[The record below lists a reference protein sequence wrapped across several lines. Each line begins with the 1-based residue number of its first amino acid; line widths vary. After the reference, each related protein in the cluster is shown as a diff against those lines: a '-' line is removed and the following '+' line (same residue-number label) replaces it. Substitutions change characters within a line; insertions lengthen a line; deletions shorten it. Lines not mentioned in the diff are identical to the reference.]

1 MLNHALSLLA
11 AVALSSG
18 VQTTP
23 QAPAQ
28 AQDEQGH
35 VTVAL
40 VSATVQIAAGEE
52 FELGAHFALP
62 DGWHIGWEHPG
73 DFGAPTNARLLA
85 PKGFEV
91 VGPLRAAPRAFTLDD
106 GRVTFGHAGEVVYF
120 FRLRA
125 PSDLAESSH
134 VTFALYA
141 DWLALGP
148 AEAALAGE
156 QRAELTLPTY
166 PLRDAAPS
174 GAPQVLEFMR
184 ARVPQPWKQLENAD
198 LTWAVSYGDTGEGL
212 GLELALDVAQ
222 AEQLEWFP
230 YRIENLDWAGASFR
244 ATEERGF
251 LRVAYQWYSA
261 TKAPPPDVRG
271 VLRVVRDGVET
282 FFEARATRPTPLA
295 GR

>member
-11 AVALSSG
+11 TVALSG
-18 VQTTP
+18 GMQTAP
-23 QAPAQ
+23 QAPAENR
-28 AQDEQGH
+28 DEQPR

-52 FELGAHFALP
+52 FELGAHFTLP

-73 DFGAPTNARLLA
+73 DLGAATNARLIA

-91 VGPLRAAPRAFTLDD
+91 VGPLRPAPRAFTLDD
-106 GRVTFGHAGEVVYF
+106 GRVTLGHAGEVVYF
-120 FRLRA
+120 FRVRA
-125 PSDLAESSH
+125 PRDLRESSH
-134 VTFALYA
+134 VTFAVNA

-148 AEAALAGE
+148 GEAALAGD

-184 ARVPQPWKQLENAD
+184 ARVPQAWKQLENAE
-198 LTWAVSYGDTGEGL
+198 LTWAVIYGDTGEGL
-212 GLELALDVAQ
+212 GLELTATVAQ

-230 YRIENLDWAGASFR
+230 YPIENLDWAGSSFDAS
-244 ATEERGF
+244 EQRGR
-251 LRVAYQWYSA
+251 LRIAYQWYSA
-261 TKAPPPDVRG
+261 TKAPPPDARG
-271 VLRVVRDGVET
+271 VLRVVRGGTES
-282 FFEARATRPTPLA
+282 FFEARVSRPTPLA